1 MSTSARLIFLCGKM
15 AAGKTTLAR
24 DLARREN
31 AVLLVEDA
39 FLDSLFPGEIT
50 DIAKFITCSSRLK
63 NALAP
68 HICALLSKGI
78 SVVLDFPGNTKVQ
91 RTWFRELFER
101 ANVGHE
107 LHFIDVSDDL
117 CKSQLKARSKDLPP
131 GAPWTTD
138 AEFEAVTMYFQPPSA
153 DERFNVVH
161 HERV

>member
-1 MSTSARLIFLCGKM
+1 MSTSAKLIFLCGKM

-68 HICALLSKGI
+68 QAS
-78 SVVLDFPGNTKVQ
+78 D
-91 RTWFRELFER
+91 
-101 ANVGHE
+101 AN
-107 LHFIDVSDDL
+107 
-117 CKSQLKARSKDLPP
+117 PP
-131 GAPWTTD
+131 AGAPRQLTFGGEYR
-138 AEFEAVTMYFQPPSA
+138 AFFGKPGQILYQSAQPWLPEIRHPDPEDPVSYGILMIA
-153 DERFNVVH
+153 FVL
-161 HERV
+161 

>member
-1 MSTSARLIFLCGKM
+1 MSTSAKLIFLCGKM

-50 DIAKFITCSSRLK
+50 D
-63 NALAP
+63 
-68 HICALLSKGI
+68 
-78 SVVLDFPGNTKVQ
+78 
-91 RTWFRELFER
+91 
-101 ANVGHE
+101 
-107 LHFIDVSDDL
+107 
-117 CKSQLKARSKDLPP
+117 
-131 GAPWTTD
+131 
-138 AEFEAVTMYFQPPSA
+138 MYFQPPSA